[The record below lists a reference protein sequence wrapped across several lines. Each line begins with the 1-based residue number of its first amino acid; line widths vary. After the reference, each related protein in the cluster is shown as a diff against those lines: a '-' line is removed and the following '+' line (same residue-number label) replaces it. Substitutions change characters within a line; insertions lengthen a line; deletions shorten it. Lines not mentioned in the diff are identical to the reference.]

1 MLYTHGKG
9 QYQQEVMDLWKAL
22 VPDSGQAETVQGELI
37 RCIGCLGSERH
48 RNGNAN
54 WDEGFVLMAQYLA
67 KNLGDGTFDVKT
79 TRLIEQDVE
88 AVIEAG
94 KNPENGA
101 YVHESADAYD
111 RLTDRVV
118 EWCRV
123 HLQSIEH
130 AKKTD
135 QNDPD

>member
-1 MLYTHGKG
+1 
-9 QYQQEVMDLWKAL
+9 LWKAL

-37 RCIGCLGSERH
+37 RCIGCLGSERY

-67 KNLGDGTFDVKT
+67 KHLGDGTFDVKT

-123 HLQSIEH
+123 HHRPMEH
-130 AKKTD
+130 TKDDRLKR
-135 QNDPD
+135 

>member
-1 MLYTHGKG
+1 
-9 QYQQEVMDLWKAL
+9 
-22 VPDSGQAETVQGELI
+22 
-37 RCIGCLGSERH
+37 
-48 RNGNAN
+48 
-54 WDEGFVLMAQYLA
+54 
-67 KNLGDGTFDVKT
+67 VKT
-79 TRLIEQDVE
+79 TRLIEHDVE

-94 KNPENGA
+94 NNPENGA

-111 RLTDRVV
+111 RLTDRVF

-130 AKKTD
+130 AKNTN